1 MLENSLTI
9 TTYLITSTYRYIL
22 NKNEDMTT
30 QKLAHKCSQHYLFTI
45 PKNGN
50 KPSPSIDKW
59 VNNKRHPYNG
69 ALFSHKRNPHIIAW
83 IKF

>member
-1 MLENSLTI
+1 
-9 TTYLITSTYRYIL
+9 
-22 NKNEDMTT
+22 MTT

-45 PKNGN
+45 TK
-50 KPSPSIDKW
+50 KWKQTKSPSTDKW
-59 VNNKRHPYNG
+59 INNMRHPYNG